1 MAVKSK
7 NRTNVFINK
16 NFVIVVLE
24 YPKENHVKKSKITT
38 ANKLSN
44 YLKDEKLK
52 ISLFDKVIDKG
63 LD

>member
-16 NFVIVVLE
+16 NSVIVVLQN
-24 YPKENHVKKSKITT
+24 PNQNNIKKSKITT

-44 YLKDEKLK
+44 YILH
-52 ISLFDKVIDKG
+52 SLYVSKNDAQTY
-63 LD
+63 